1 MLPRGFVGNTSWRKK
16 KKKKSHF
23 EEIPANKITV
33 EVQSAKQWAG
43 AWSFLLHEQNAAD
56 VPHSPK
62 TKETLFAQPQYS
74 RLSVCGETK
83 SSSHQSCWRALD
95 SHIILILSW
104 KTFGIFVCS
113 IYGQA
118 RLGIFSYIHYLF
130 IKYVGT
136 ADSRHSHAMTNQVK
150 KKFSLWLD
158 KNFFLWLDGLQF
170 LISGSLA
177 FAFLFSAQF
186 AGIVFKV

>member
-1 MLPRGFVGNTSWRKK
+1 MLPRGFVGNTSWR

-74 RLSVCGETK
+74 KLSVCGDEQNPVLT
-83 SSSHQSCWRALD
+83 RAGEEL
-95 SHIILILSW
+95 
-104 KTFGIFVCS
+104 
-113 IYGQA
+113 
-118 RLGIFSYIHYLF
+118 
-130 IKYVGT
+130 
-136 ADSRHSHAMTNQVK
+136 
-150 KKFSLWLD
+150 
-158 KNFFLWLDGLQF
+158 
-170 LISGSLA
+170 
-177 FAFLFSAQF
+177 
-186 AGIVFKV
+186 